1 MFGSQSYPATSRR
14 PIAVSLRVA
23 NVRRAAEFYQ
33 SIGFTFI
40 MAVPDDSGQW
50 LLCLLRYGSGS
61 ILIGAVDDPKF
72 RRTTRPWRLQR
83 RTALTVPNL
92 AATYAACVAAGC
104 RITAE
109 PVEEIWGDRTF
120 TCLDPF
126 GYEWHF
132 TQPAER
138 VVFEQLPEA
147 AGAVWS

>member
-1 MFGSQSYPATSRR
+1 MFGSQSYPATSRQ
-14 PIAVSLRVA
+14 PSAVSLRVA

-33 SIGFTFI
+33 EIGFTFV
-40 MAVPDDSGQW
+40 MAVPDDGGQW

-61 ILIGAVDDPKF
+61 ILLGAVDDPTF

-83 RTALTVPNL
+83 RIALTVPNL

-109 PVEEIWGDRTF
+109 PVEAIWGDRSF

-126 GYEWHF
+126 GYEWQF
-132 TQPAER
+132 TQTAER
-138 VVFEQLPEA
+138 VTLGQLPQA
-147 AGAVWS
+147 AKAAWS